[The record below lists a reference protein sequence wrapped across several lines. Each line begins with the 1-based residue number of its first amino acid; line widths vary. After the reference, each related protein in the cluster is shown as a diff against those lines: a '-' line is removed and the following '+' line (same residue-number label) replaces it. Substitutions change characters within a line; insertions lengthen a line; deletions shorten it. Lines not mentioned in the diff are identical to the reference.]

1 MNCLHCGAET
11 TNGLALCEL
20 ARRKVEADLEYLPV
34 YFANLARW
42 SRPARPNGSLGSRG
56 QWLLRRGASDGN
68 RIGRALDETGTDLVG
83 WARQLQDDRDVV
95 TPGDADDEATT
106 VRWLCAHL
114 AEHLT
119 SIATCDWAGDFVQ
132 ATGMLEADLRA
143 LTEQVAPG
151 WYAGACKRCTYP
163 THVVPG
169 LTWVTCGGCGATTYA
184 RDHLEQVLVE
194 ARGWVA
200 RPKPMAEAIVAL
212 VDSELSVQ
220 RVHDR
225 IRAWESRGRLVATR
239 ALDHDGDPIGPKRYR
254 FGEVLDL
261 VISGDTTA
269 IPIEGTTAV

>member
-151 WYAGACKRCTYP
+151 WYAGECRRCQHP

-169 LTWVTCGGCGATTYA
+169 LTWVTCTGCGATTYA
-184 RDHLEQVLVE
+184 RDHLEQVLAE

-212 VDSELSVQ
+212 VDTEQSVS

-225 IRAWESRGRLVATR
+225 IRAWESRGRLSAVR
-239 ALDHDGDPIGPKRYR
+239 ALDRDGDPTGPKRYR

-261 VISGDTTA
+261 VLGTNVTA
-269 IPIEGTTAV
+269 RRIEGTTAV